1 MSAASTPPPRFSR
14 YYSNDTRP
22 TTPRHSLFWPVLI
35 FLFGAGSLSFYQVVI
50 MEDHWDQLTQTI
62 DNMDTQVKRGQYEKA
77 KFFAIAR
84 DALLLAPKDA
94 NANEVAVYFKLK
106 ELQQAQPELM
116 ALTTATDLPVAN
128 ATPKETLAQT
138 NAAPVQPS
146 PATNTAP
153 VPASVPA
160 AKP

>member
-1 MSAASTPPPRFSR
+1 
-14 YYSNDTRP
+14 
-22 TTPRHSLFWPVLI
+22 
-35 FLFGAGSLSFYQVVI
+35 